1 MEKIN
6 QLLQKY
12 DNFQYEQ
19 LRSIEQLEDGSKIIT
34 LVVMDEDGEDVHS
47 AKIEFKN
54 IKDSKILVNSVLS
67 YLDMSMG
74 ISIIKEHDLYGF
86 AIGSGTS
93 MSHVQSAPL
102 YIVASEINIIEEN

>member
-6 QLLQKY
+6 KLLEKY

-19 LRSIEQLEDGSKIIT
+19 IRHIEQLEDGSKIVT
-34 LVVMDEDGEDVHS
+34 LVVMDDDGEDVES
-47 AKIEFKN
+47 FKIEFKN
-54 IKDSKILVNSVLS
+54 IKHSKILVNSVLS

-74 ISIIKEHDLYGF
+74 ISIVKEHDLYGF

-102 YIVASEINIIEEN
+102 YIIASEMNIL

>member
-6 QLLQKY
+6 TLLEKY

-19 LRSIEQLEDGSKIIT
+19 IRSIEQLEDGSKIVT
-34 LVVMDEDGEDVHS
+34 LVVQDEDGEDVES
-47 AKIEFKN
+47 IKFEFKN
-54 IKDSKILVNSVLS
+54 IKNSKILVNSVLS

-102 YIVASEINIIEEN
+102 YIIASELEVIA